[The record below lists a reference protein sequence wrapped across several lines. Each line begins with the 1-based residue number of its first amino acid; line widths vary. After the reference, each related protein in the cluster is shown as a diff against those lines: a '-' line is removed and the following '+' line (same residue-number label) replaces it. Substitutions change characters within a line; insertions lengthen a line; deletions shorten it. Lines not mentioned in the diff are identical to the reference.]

1 MNKKQI
7 TLEEE
12 LEIIKNPLALKFL
25 VIEIKSHRY
34 DFMDEEEIEELHKQE
49 FERLLH
55 KDETARIQE
64 EFDKREKLLD
74 GKNNA

>member
-1 MNKKQI
+1 MNKEQI

-34 DFMDEEEIEELHKQE
+34 DFMDEKEIEQLHKQE
-49 FERLLH
+49 LLNLT
-55 KDETARIQE
+55 D
-64 EFDKREKLLD
+64 
-74 GKNNA
+74 

>member
-1 MNKKQI
+1 MNKEQI

-34 DFMDEEEIEELHKQE
+34 DFMDEEEIEQLHKQE
-49 FERLLH
+49 FEMLVY
-55 KDETARIQE
+55 KDETSRIQE
-64 EFDKREKLLD
+64 EFDKRENLLD